1 MSSSGTA
8 TGLGAVM
15 PAKEPVSSRE
25 LHVAPIANARREGC
39 YLVAAFRAQLERRA
53 SGAARRTVFVGRLG
67 FGPKVVFFGP
77 ASRRWQ
83 DDLIFEIVPRE
94 LRRETVNWLL
104 LARDGKACG
113 HTPPAHSYPT
123 TVASRP
129 FRPGLQRRHPTRERR
144 EAQQSARTTRSPL
157 TTP

>member
-15 PAKEPVSSRE
+15 PAKGPVSSRE

-53 SGAARRTVFVGRLG
+53 SGWRTVFVGRLG
-67 FGPKVVFFGP
+67 FGPKVVFFEP

-104 LARDGKACG
+104 LAREGKACG
-113 HTPPAHSYPT
+113 HTYAGPLVPHYGCITALHTRAPK
-123 TVASRP
+123 
-129 FRPGLQRRHPTRERR
+129 RRHPTRERR
-144 EAQQSARTTRSPL
+144 EAQQSARATRSPL